1 MAGARVG
8 RAGDAGTMASRDN
21 RAGAAR
27 PSDSVTFRQNGRM
40 SIDARGAGAAGR
52 TLSDGRAWRVLPVA
66 LVALLGSAITAAD
79 AYLRTDAASALVG
92 DESLPDSPGWVV
104 VALVLAQAAAL
115 WWRRRWPVAV
125 FSVAVGIDIVV
136 LALSAGTLSAGT
148 VAVVV
153 AAYSLFRWRSGA
165 SVYLVAGLAA
175 LASTAAAWFFS
186 APTAEIPAAW
196 EPLFA
201 ALRTALVILLPALI
215 AELVASRSRAMV
227 VLRERAELAERERE
241 RSAFDAVQRERTLM
255 ARELHDIAAH
265 HLTGIIVG
273 AQAAG
278 ALVAGEPDRAREYM
292 QSVAKDAQLTLANLR
307 QTVGLLRSD
316 TQGELAPTPAIAQIP
331 ELVAALRGGG
341 MAIVEEWQA
350 GERHTSALGPL
361 AQTAAYRMVQ
371 ESLANA
377 RRHAPGTTC
386 TVRVASSAAGIEISV
401 ANAAPLSA
409 ARPAR
414 PAGSDGHG
422 LLGMRERAVLVGA
435 ELITGRTPD
444 GGWRNMLRLP
454 PPAAPDE
461 SRTP

>member
-1 MAGARVG
+1 
-8 RAGDAGTMASRDN
+8 
-21 RAGAAR
+21 
-27 PSDSVTFRQNGRM
+27 M
-40 SIDARGAGAAGR
+40 SIDARGAGVAGR
-52 TLSDGRAWRVLPVA
+52 AHSDGRSWRVLPVA

-79 AYLRTDAASALVG
+79 AYLRTDAARALVG

-153 AAYSLFRWRSGA
+153 TAYSLFRWRSGA
-165 SVYLVAGLAA
+165 SVYLVAGVAA

-186 APTAEIPAAW
+186 EPTAEIPAAW

-241 RSAFDAVQRERTLM
+241 RSALDAVQRERTLM

-292 QSVAKDAQLTLANLR
+292 QTVAKDAQLTLANLR

-316 TQGELAPTPAIAQIP
+316 TQGELAPAPAIAQIP
-331 ELVAALRGGG
+331 ELVAALRDGG
-341 MAIVEEWQA
+341 MTIVEEWEV
-350 GERHTSALGPL
+350 GEHHNSALGPL

-386 TVRVASSAAGIEISV
+386 TVRVSSSAAGLEISV

-444 GGWRNMLRLP
+444 GGWRNTLRLP
-454 PPAAPDE
+454 PPADSDE